1 MLRSK
6 IQYNTIPL
14 GSGEDSNLVPD
25 GLELLGPV
33 AQGEVIFKRGPTLRG

>member
-14 GSGEDSNLVPD
+14 GSGEDSNLGPD